1 MNLLIDQLPESVLI
15 GGVEWPI
22 RWDYRY
28 WVMFEI
34 LMTDPEISEN
44 EKFYRALDLCFEEA
58 PPDLYA
64 VKEAILNFYQC
75 GQERKPGHGEAKRS
89 ARPYSFEHDGQYIYA
104 AFWQQ
109 YRIDLMR
116 EHLHWWQFRALLNSI
131 SSRTLFGKIMEWR
144 LAEIDDKMPAAE
156 KERLLALKKQYSIPC
171 QQVEGGKAEE
181 ITRLLMESGDV
192 QGLL

>member
-1 MNLLIDQLPESVLI
+1 MNLLIDHPPESVLV

-22 RWDYRY
+22 RWGYRY

-34 LMTDPEISEN
+34 LMTDPEIPEN
-44 EKFYRALDLCFEEA
+44 EKFYRVIDLCFDEV
-58 PPDLYA
+58 PPDLDA
-64 VKEAILNFYQC
+64 AKEAILNFYQC
-75 GQERKPGHGEAKRS
+75 GQERGEAKEGT
-89 ARPYSFEHDGQYIYA
+89 RPYSFEHDGQYIYA

-109 YRIDLMR
+109 YRIDLTR

-144 LAEIDDKMPAAE
+144 LAKIDDKMPAAE

-171 QQVEGGKAEE
+171 QRAEGGKAEE
-181 ITRLLMESGDV
+181 IARLLMESGDV